1 MKNLID
7 LLEVRKEDLPSI
19 YCDMDQV
26 LCAFMKAADSAVGG
40 SFVQADKTDRWN
52 KINQV
57 KGFWENLEWM
67 PGAKALYKKI
77 MKYDAHIL
85 SAYSTKD
92 ANSRKG
98 KMKWLKDK
106 ARLTQKSRIHLVL
119 REQKQ
124 KFAMTNGKPNLLID
138 DYIKNVNEWKS
149 VGGIGIHHTSP
160 TVTMGELK
168 RLGFK

>member
-85 SAYSTKD
+85 SAYSGRDPT
-92 ANSRKG
+92 SRTG
-98 KMKWLKDK
+98 KMKWLAKNTDFK
-106 ARLTQKSRIHLVL
+106 RSKINLVM
-119 REQKQ
+119 RSHKQ
-124 KFAMTNGKPNLLID
+124 RFATTDGKPNVLVD
-138 DYIKNVNEWKS
+138 DYIKNIIEWESK
-149 VGGIGIHHTSP
+149 GGIGVHHT
-160 TVTMGELK
+160 TVSKSIGELN

>member
-1 MKNLID
+1 MKSLID

-85 SAYSTKD
+85 SAYSGSDPTSKT
-92 ANSRKG
+92 G
-98 KMKWLKDK
+98 KMKWLAKNTDFK
-106 ARLTQKSRIHLVL
+106 RSKINLVM
-119 REQKQ
+119 RSHKQ
-124 KFAMTNGKPNLLID
+124 RFATTDGKPNVLVD
-138 DYIKNVNEWKS
+138 DYIKNIKEWESK
-149 VGGIGIHHTSP
+149 GGIGVHHT
-160 TVTMGELK
+160 TVSKSISELN

>member
-1 MKNLID
+1 MKSLID

-85 SAYSTKD
+85 SAYSGRDPTSKT
-92 ANSRKG
+92 G
-98 KMKWLKDK
+98 KMKWLAKNTDFK
-106 ARLTQKSRIHLVL
+106 RSKINLVM
-119 REQKQ
+119 RSQKQ
-124 KFAMTNGKPNLLID
+124 RFATTDGKPNVLVD
-138 DYIKNVNEWKS
+138 DYIKNIKEWESK
-149 VGGIGIHHTSP
+149 GGIGVHHT
-160 TVTMGELK
+160 TVSKSIGELN

>member
-1 MKNLID
+1 MKSLID

-85 SAYSTKD
+85 SAYSGRDPT
-92 ANSRKG
+92 SRTG
-98 KMKWLKDK
+98 KMKWLAKNTDFK
-106 ARLTQKSRIHLVL
+106 RSKINIKQNKLTNLGNNTIYSSCNFNISRWRIL
-119 REQKQ
+119 
-124 KFAMTNGKPNLLID
+124 
-138 DYIKNVNEWKS
+138 WKKKIS
-149 VGGIGIHHTSP
+149 
-160 TVTMGELK
+160 
-168 RLGFK
+168 

>member
-85 SAYSTKD
+85 SAYSGRDPTSKT
-92 ANSRKG
+92 G
-98 KMKWLKDK
+98 KMKWLAKNTDFK
-106 ARLTQKSRIHLVL
+106 RSKINLVM
-119 REQKQ
+119 RSHKQ
-124 KFAMTNGKPNLLID
+124 RFATTDGKPNVLVD
-138 DYIKNVNEWKS
+138 DYIKNIKEWESK
-149 VGGIGIHHTSP
+149 GGIGVHHT
-160 TVTMGELK
+160 TVSKSISELN

>member
-1 MKNLID
+1 MKSLID

-85 SAYSTKD
+85 SAYSGRDPT
-92 ANSRKG
+92 SRTG
-98 KMKWLKDK
+98 KMKWLAKNV
-106 ARLTQKSRIHLVL
+106 LV
-119 REQKQ
+119 
-124 KFAMTNGKPNLLID
+124 D
-138 DYIKNVNEWKS
+138 DYIKNIKEWESK
-149 VGGIGIHHTSP
+149 GGIGVHHT
-160 TVTMGELK
+160 TVSKSISELN

>member
-85 SAYSTKD
+85 SAYSGRDPTSKT
-92 ANSRKG
+92 G
-98 KMKWLKDK
+98 KMKWLAKNTDFK
-106 ARLTQKSRIHLVL
+106 RSKINLVM
-119 REQKQ
+119 RSQKQ
-124 KFAMTNGKPNLLID
+124 RFATTDGKPNVLVD
-138 DYIKNVNEWKS
+138 DYIKNIKEWESK
-149 VGGIGIHHTSP
+149 GGIGVHHT
-160 TVTMGELK
+160 TVSKSIGELN

>member
-85 SAYSTKD
+85 SAYSGRDPT
-92 ANSRKG
+92 SRTG
-98 KMKWLKDK
+98 KMKWLAKNTDFK
-106 ARLTQKSRIHLVL
+106 RSKINLVM
-119 REQKQ
+119 RSQKQ
-124 KFAMTNGKPNLLID
+124 RFATTDGKPNVLVD
-138 DYIKNVNEWKS
+138 DYIKNIKEWESK
-149 VGGIGIHHTSP
+149 GGIGVHHT
-160 TVTMGELK
+160 TVSKSISELN